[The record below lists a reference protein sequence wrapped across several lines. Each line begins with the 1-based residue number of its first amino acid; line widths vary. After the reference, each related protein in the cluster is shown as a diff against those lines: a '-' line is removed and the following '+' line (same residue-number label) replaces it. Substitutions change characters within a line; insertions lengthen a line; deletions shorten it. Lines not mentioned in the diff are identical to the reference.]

1 MKKRS
6 WIVKEGDSVAVLLEE
21 AAAGDW
27 IESPAGAL
35 SLREP
40 VPMAHKVCLKDMEA
54 GEPVIKYGQEIGRM
68 TQPAPAGSWI
78 HRHNLACMRGR
89 VEHEAGKMAKRREE
103 PWKGPL
109 SGSTKTFM
117 GYRRADGGVGV
128 RNHLA
133 VIANVFCANTTAER
147 IAAQLPGAVLLRHNL
162 GCGQIGFD
170 LELTARTI
178 KAMGTHPNVGAVLL
192 ISLGCERLDPQE
204 VYEAIRESGKPC
216 ELFTIQE
223 EGGVEATVEHAV
235 RVGRQMQETLRQA
248 RREPC
253 PLSDLFIAVKC
264 GGTDS
269 TSGLAANPVLGYV
282 SDCVVS
288 AGGSSVLSELN
299 ELIGTEDYL
308 ASRAC
313 SEEAE
318 RRIYQSIYGIEDFL
332 QGCLEK
338 RLPEKRNQLISPGNF
353 DGGVSSIVEKAL
365 GGVHKG
371 GEAPITDVLDYALPP
386 KPGQR
391 GLFLM
396 SYESVDGEVSTG
408 MLGCGAQIV
417 CFTTGRGNPTGHPIA
432 PVIKITGNQKVYER
446 LRDDFDMD
454 ASPVITE
461 GRSIEEMG
469 ETLFA
474 YLLRVAEGEETS
486 SERHGGDELFCLP
499 RRHGCPMGVQDD
511 IQGNF
516 CGV

>member
-89 VEHEAGKMAKRREE
+89 VEHEAGKMAKRREG

-318 RRIYQSIYGIEDFL
+318 RRI
-332 QGCLEK
+332 
-338 RLPEKRNQLISPGNF
+338 
-353 DGGVSSIVEKAL
+353 VS
-365 GGVHKG
+365 VHLW
-371 GEAPITDVLDYALPP
+371 D
-386 KPGQR
+386 
-391 GLFLM
+391 
-396 SYESVDGEVSTG
+396 
-408 MLGCGAQIV
+408 
-417 CFTTGRGNPTGHPIA
+417 
-432 PVIKITGNQKVYER
+432 
-446 LRDDFDMD
+446 
-454 ASPVITE
+454 
-461 GRSIEEMG
+461 
-469 ETLFA
+469 
-474 YLLRVAEGEETS
+474 
-486 SERHGGDELFCLP
+486 
-499 RRHGCPMGVQDD
+499 
-511 IQGNF
+511 
-516 CGV
+516 